1 MLFGHEAWQ
10 ARKYMDLSYP
20 IDNGIIKNWDDTKL
34 LWDYGFKKLGVNPK
48 NTSILVTESVRNSN
62 ENREKLANIIFE
74 KFGFSTMQIQVQ
86 AILSMYSEGRMTSC
100 ILDSGDGVSN
110 IIPIVDGYVINNRI
124 KKSELAGKEVTKY
137 LTKLLFLRGY
147 AFNTSADFETV
158 KEIKEKLCFVSAD
171 IGLDRKLANET
182 VFFEQDYVLPDGN
195 LVKVRDAHPARQ
207 GALRGRR
214 NTLRAVHGRVL
225 HQRTRRACLR
235 FHPRSRHRGPR
246 HPLQEHSFVR
256 RNHDA
261 PGLPRP
267 PQERHRGQLENL
279 RQPKPDE
286 RKNRSGEHH
295 CSARLTQAPPR
306 RHINVFSGATVFAQ
320 TARKKGPLSE
330 TMITKKEY
338 DETGSSIVKRKAWSL
353 TSVQ

>member
-20 IDNGIIKNWDDTKL
+20 IDNGIIKNWEDTKL
-34 LWDYGFKKLGVNPK
+34 LWDYGFKKLNVNPK

-182 VFFEQDYVLPDGN
+182 VFFEQDYVLPDGS
-195 LVKVRDAHPARQ
+195 LVKVRPAHAARQ
-207 GALRGRR
+207 RALRSSRDP
-214 NTLRAVHGRVL
+214 LRAVHGRVL
-225 HQRTRRACLR
+225 HQRPRRA
-235 FHPRSRHRGPR
+235 
-246 HPLQEHSFVR
+246 
-256 RNHDA
+256 
-261 PGLPRP
+261 
-267 PQERHRGQLENL
+267 
-279 RQPKPDE
+279 
-286 RKNRSGEHH
+286 
-295 CSARLTQAPPR
+295 RL
-306 RHINVFSGATVFAQ
+306 
-320 TARKKGPLSE
+320 
-330 TMITKKEY
+330 
-338 DETGSSIVKRKAWSL
+338 
-353 TSVQ
+353 